1 MHLTGSLKV
10 LVLQIQIAIIR
21 PHREIF
27 RSFNDVATANNI
39 RQARHCLDSLLRRC
53 HAKVDVVLVHVNGN
67 HRIRRGRI
75 RNEER
80 TVLVRKRAYLAD
92 RIQKTR
98 ARLVEGHIHIS
109 HIRII
114 FKRRFNNVE
123 VRRSINRL
131 LHLNKRHVIR
141 REYIAGTLAIRT
153 VVHNKRSLTLC
164 KQRIQD
170 NVNTNG
176 S

>member
-21 PHREIF
+21 PYGEVF

-39 RQARHCLDSLLRRC
+39 RQARHCLDSLLRRR

-67 HRIRRGRI
+67 HRIRRGGI
-75 RNEER
+75 CNKER
-80 TVLVRKRAYLAD
+80 TVLVRKRTHLAN

-98 ARLVEGHIHIS
+98 ARLMEGHVHIS

-114 FKRRFNNVE
+114 FKRCFNNVE

-131 LHLNKRHVIR
+131 LHLNKRHVVR

-153 VVHNKRSLTLC
+153 VIHNKRLFALC
-164 KQRIQD
+164 KQRVQNNI
-170 NVNTNG
+170 NTNG